1 MERSFGF
8 INCPLCWAPPPRNT
22 ANQLL
27 FTPVTILLQHN
38 LKILHLY
45 SLLFPWCW
53 ARARMAIIPQF
64 TDNLGLTASQYD
76 ALSLLCC
83 IVQCRLR
90 PRMKQLMT
98 LHLRWIHQ
106 LCKVP
111 YCSRFQGCIKQFD
124 ELLFHLLH
132 KANKE
137 PIFNQHNI
145 AACISF
151 SHLKQPQAAV
161 QSIFGIY
168 LTRIFA
174 CSILNNVL

>member
-8 INCPLCWAPPPRNT
+8 IICPLCWAPPPRNT
-22 ANQLL
+22 GLSSSSHPSPFCCNTTWR
-27 FTPVTILLQHN
+27 FFIFIPYYFHR
-38 LKILHLY
+38 
-45 SLLFPWCW
+45 CW

-90 PRMKQLMT
+90 PKQLMT
-98 LHLRWIHQ
+98 SHLRWIHQ

-111 YCSRFQGCIKQFD
+111 YCSRFRGCIKQFD

-161 QSIFGIY
+161 QSILGLY